1 MAGRSSNGC
10 LQEKPPAAASLATRA
25 RGFLERLRSP
35 AGVASTFVHAAQH
48 SAERLAR
55 RLQSLATTRVIR
67 RLGGTNV
74 EKIPTWTSREELEC
88 LYDLAS
94 QLPPRAVALEIGSY
108 LGASSCY
115 LAAGLATGGG
125 RLICVDTWQNETMP
139 EGSRDTLEEFRR
151 NLGALLRFVTI
162 VRKRADEL
170 SVAEVGG
177 SVDLVFIDADHSRD
191 AVRRDFAVADVAL
204 TDNGIVAMHDCSA
217 YEGVARVVG
226 EALASGRWV
235 VAGHRDNLIWLRRSA
250 WSSSS
255 A

>member
-1 MAGRSSNGC
+1 V
-10 LQEKPPAAASLATRA
+10 
-25 RGFLERLRSP
+25 RGFLERTRSP
-35 AGVASTFVHAAQH
+35 AGVASTLVQAAQH

-55 RLQSLATTRVIR
+55 LLQSLATSTAIG
-67 RLGGTNV
+67 RLGGTNFDR
-74 EKIPTWTSREELEC
+74 IPTWTSREELEC
-88 LYDLAS
+88 LYDLATR
-94 QLPPRAVALEIGSY
+94 LPPRAVALEIGSY

-115 LAAGLATGGG
+115 LAAGLATVRG

-151 NLGALLRFVTI
+151 NVGALLRFVTI
-162 VRKRADEL
+162 LRKHGDEL
-170 SVAEVGG
+170 SVAELGG
-177 SVDLVFIDADHSRD
+177 PVDLVFIDADHSYH
-191 AVRRDFAVADVAL
+191 AVRRDFAFADAAL
-204 TDNGIVAMHDCSA
+204 TDDGIVAMHDCTA
-217 YEGVARVVG
+217 YEGVARVLG